1 MEFEMPTDLTN
12 QPQIDLACLRA
23 EPEQVYHARRGE
35 YLSSHLLGDFR
46 KSPLLYQKRVDGL
59 IEDKDSSAY
68 LLGRAAHVRILEGNE
83 KYESAFAFGGPVN
96 PRTGR
101 PFGSNTKAFSEWAA
115 GQGKPVLTESQSDL
129 VSRLAEGVSMNLCAT
144 QLLLDGQAE
153 GVVRSEYCGQQCQI
167 RIDWLNRYHGI
178 VDLKTCDDL
187 TWFEAD
193 ARRYGY
199 VYQMA
204 FYQSV
209 LSTVLNGTAVPVHII
224 AIEKKEPYRCGVW
237 RISEASLRQAQLEN
251 AAAIC
256 RLHNCQQQCV
266 WPTGYEEVR
275 VLEMT

>member
-1 MEFEMPTDLTN
+1 MPAEETN
-12 QPQIDLACLRA
+12 HTQIDLACLTT
-23 EPEQVYHARRGE
+23 EPEQEYHARRGE
-35 YLSSHLLGDFR
+35 YLSSHLLADFR
-46 KSPLLYQKRVDGL
+46 KSPLLYRKRVDGE

-68 LLGRAAHVRILEGNE
+68 LLGRAAHVRILEGSE
-83 KYESAFAFGGPVN
+83 KYEDSFAFGGPLN
-96 PRTGR
+96 PRTGK

-115 GQGKPVLTESQSDL
+115 EQGKPVLTESQAEL
-129 VSRLAEGVSMNLCAT
+129 VGRLAEGVAMNPSAT
-144 QLLLDGQAE
+144 ELLLDGQAE

-199 VYQMA
+199 VHQMA

-209 LSTVLNGTAVPVHII
+209 LSTVLNGTMAPVHII

-237 RISEASLRQAQLEN
+237 RLSEASLKQAQLEN

-256 RLHNCQQQCV
+256 RLHNCQRQGA

-275 VLEMT
+275 VLETI

>member
-1 MEFEMPTDLTN
+1 MEFEMPTDETN

-35 YLSSHLLGDFR
+35 YLSSHLLADFR
-46 KSPLLYQKRVDGL
+46 KSPLLYHKRVDGL

-68 LLGRAAHVRILEGNE
+68 LVGRAAHVRILEGNE

-101 PFGSNTKAFSEWAA
+101 PFGSNTKAFSQWAA
-115 GQGKPVLTESQSDL
+115 DQGKPVLTDSQAEI
-129 VSRLAEGVSMNLCAT
+129 VERLAEGVAMNPSAT
-144 QLLLDGQAE
+144 ELMLDGQAE

-167 RIDWLNRYHGI
+167 RIDWLNRHHGI

-199 VYQMA
+199 VHQMA

-209 LSTVLNGTAVPVHII
+209 LSTVLNGTMVPVHII

-237 RISEASLRQAQLEN
+237 RVSEASLKQAQVEN

-256 RLHNCQQQCV
+256 RLHNCRRQGS
-266 WPTGYEEVR
+266 WPTGYEGVR
-275 VLEMT
+275 VLEAI